1 MLTTTLRIDAHGIP
15 NRFKVWE
22 LYFTIRSSKQFI
34 QNWVTFLSLMKVSPT
49 PVLYQHLTVGVFKSL
64 IHSKLLFRT
73 QKSADEETLMVT
85 QVEANCICVKIR
97 SRLRMTPCI
106 QLYTTKKLS
115 SERWM
120 IFLIVSHHW

>member
-49 PVLYQHLTVGVFKSL
+49 PVLYQHLTAADAG
-64 IHSKLLFRT
+64 FRRGGGGGGGG
-73 QKSADEETLMVT
+73 A
-85 QVEANCICVKIR
+85 
-97 SRLRMTPCI
+97 RLWAGPQILTARGYGGA
-106 QLYTTKKLS
+106 L
-115 SERWM
+115 
-120 IFLIVSHHW
+120 